1 MLKYAIDYEGPIALR
16 YPRGEAY
23 DGLQEFRAPVVYGK
37 SELLYDECGL
47 ALVAVGSMVK
57 TALQVREMLKGI
69 VNGRFVKPVDEEM
82 LQYLAADHS
91 MIVTMEE
98 NVKSGGFGEKVLEY
112 YNETG
117 ADVQVLQ
124 IALPDDY
131 IEHGNVDVLKQE
143 TCIDAESIFKRIV
156 ARYQA

>member
-1 MLKYAIDYEGPIALR
+1 
-16 YPRGEAY
+16 
-23 DGLQEFRAPVVYGK
+23 
-37 SELLYDECGL
+37 
-47 ALVAVGSMVK
+47 MVK
-57 TALQVREMLKGI
+57 TALQVREMLKGIGYSCTI

-131 IEHGNVDVLKQE
+131 IEHGQCRCAE
-143 TCIDAESIFKRIV
+143 TGDLGIDAESDL
-156 ARYQA
+156 QADRWHEDIRR

>member
-1 MLKYAIDYEGPIALR
+1 
-16 YPRGEAY
+16 
-23 DGLQEFRAPVVYGK
+23 
-37 SELLYDECGL
+37 
-47 ALVAVGSMVK
+47 MVK
-57 TALQVREMLKGI
+57 TALQVREMLKGIGYSCTI

-98 NVKSGGFGEKVLEY
+98 NVKRGGFGEKVLEY

>member
-1 MLKYAIDYEGPIALR
+1 
-16 YPRGEAY
+16 
-23 DGLQEFRAPVVYGK
+23 
-37 SELLYDECGL
+37 
-47 ALVAVGSMVK
+47 
-57 TALQVREMLKGI
+57 
-69 VNGRFVKPVDEEM
+69 
-82 LQYLAADHS
+82 

-124 IALPDDY
+124 IARRMTILSTA
-131 IEHGNVDVLKQE
+131 NVDVLKQE